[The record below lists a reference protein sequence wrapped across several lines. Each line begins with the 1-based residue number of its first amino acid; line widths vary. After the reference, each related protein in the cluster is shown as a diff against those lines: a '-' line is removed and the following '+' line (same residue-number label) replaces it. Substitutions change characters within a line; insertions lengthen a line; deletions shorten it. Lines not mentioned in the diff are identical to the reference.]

1 MNIIFMGTPDFAV
14 PSLKKLFENNHKIA
28 AVVTAPDKA
37 RGRGKKV
44 SVTPVKE
51 FALKNNITILQPEK
65 LKDKKFIEALKNFP
79 ADLFVIVAFRILPEE
94 VFSLPRFGSFNL
106 HASLLPKYRGAAPIQ
121 WAIIKGETGTG
132 VTTFKLA
139 GKVDTGNVYIQQKIN
154 ITPEDDFG
162 SLHDKLSLL
171 GADVVLQTVELIE
184 SESYKLL
191 PQDDS
196 LATPA
201 PKINKETGRINWQTP
216 AVEILNLVRGLSP
229 SPAAF
234 FIFDEKPFKI
244 YKASVNKNVNLKPGE
259 IKQNKDELIIG
270 CGEDA
275 LSILEIQQEG
285 RKRMDTA
292 SFLRGFNFNK
302 N

>member
-1 MNIIFMGTPDFAV
+1 MGTPDFAV

-65 LKDKKFIEALKNFP
+65 LKDKKFIEALENFP
-79 ADLFVIVAFRILPEE
+79 ADLFVIVSFRILPEE

>member
-1 MNIIFMGTPDFAV
+1 MGTPDFAV

-51 FALKNNITILQPEK
+51 FALKNNIPILQPEK
-65 LKDKKFIEALKNFP
+65 LKDEKFIEALKNFP

-121 WAIIKGETGTG
+121 WAIIRGETETG

-139 GKVDTGNVYIQQKIN
+139 GKVDTGNVYIQRKIK
-154 ITPEDDFG
+154 ILPEDDYG

-184 SESYKLL
+184 SKSYKLL

-201 PKINKETGRINWQTP
+201 PKINKETGRINWRTP

-259 IKQNKDELIIG
+259 IKQNLDELIIG

>member
-1 MNIIFMGTPDFAV
+1 VNIIFMGTPDFAV
-14 PSLKKLFENNHKIA
+14 PSLKKLFKNNHKIA

-51 FALKNNITILQPEK
+51 FALKNNIPILQPEK
-65 LKDKKFIEALKNFP
+65 LKDEKFIEALENFP

-121 WAIIKGETGTG
+121 WAIIKGETETG

-139 GKVDTGNVYIQQKIN
+139 GKVDTGNVYFQRKIN

-171 GADVVLQTVELIE
+171 GADVVLQTVGLIE

-201 PKINKETGRINWQTP
+201 PKISKETGRINWQTP

-259 IKQNKDELIIG
+259 IKQNKGELIIG

>member
-14 PSLKKLFENNHKIA
+14 SSLRKLFESRHKIV
-28 AVVTAPDKA
+28 AVVTAIDKE

-44 SVTPVKE
+44 SFTSVKE
-51 FALKNNITILQPEK
+51 FAIQNNIPILQPEK
-65 LKDKKFIEALKNFP
+65 LKDENFIVSLKKFS
-79 ADLFVIVAFRILPEE
+79 ADLFVIVAFRILPVE
-94 VFSLPRFGSFNL
+94 VFSLPEYGSFNL

-121 WAIIKGETGTG
+121 WAIIKGEIETG
-132 VTTFKLA
+132 VTTFRLA
-139 GKVDTGNVYIQQKIN
+139 GKVDTGNVYIQKKIE
-154 ITPEDDFG
+154 ITPEDNLG

-184 SESYKLL
+184 SGNIKLL

-201 PKINKETGRINWQTP
+201 PKINKETGRINWNLP
-216 AVEILNLVRGLSP
+216 SVEIVNLIRGLSP
-229 SPAAF
+229 FPAAY
-234 FIFDEKPFKI
+234 FIIDDKTYKV
-244 YKASVNKNVNLKPGE
+244 YKASINKNVVLEPGE
-259 IKQNKDELIIG
+259 IKQSKNELIIG
-270 CGEDA
+270 CSKDA
-275 LSILEIQQEG
+275 LNILEIQQEG
-285 RKRMDTA
+285 HKRMDTA

>member
-1 MNIIFMGTPDFAV
+1 MGTPDFAV
-14 PSLKKLFENNHKIA
+14 PSLKKLFESNHKIA

-51 FALKNNITILQPEK
+51 FALKNNIPILQPEK
-65 LKDKKFIEALKNFP
+65 LKDEKFIEALKNFP

-94 VFSLPRFGSFNL
+94 VFSLPGFGSFNL

-121 WAIIKGETGTG
+121 WAIIKGETETG

-139 GKVDTGNVYIQQKIN
+139 GKVDTGNVYIQRKIN

-259 IKQNKDELIIG
+259 IKQNIGELIIG